1 MGAVACQAGGREF
14 KSRHSRHSA
23 IKLVI
28 SITSFFYSMT
38 YFVYIIESFKDGT
51 HYVGSTQD
59 LSERMER
66 HNQGRSTY
74 TKSKKPWALVYTE
87 EHPDRSRAIIRE
99 KEIKSRKSKS
109 YIEALVRASRQ
120 S

>member
-1 MGAVACQAGGREF
+1 MR
-14 KSRHSRHSA
+14 
-23 IKLVI
+23 
-28 SITSFFYSMT
+28 
-38 YFVYIIESFKDGT
+38 YFVYVIESLKDGT
-51 HYVGSTQD
+51 YYVGSTRD

-74 TKSKKPWALVYTE
+74 TKSRKPWKLVYTE

-99 KEIKSRKSKS
+99 REIKSRKSKG

-120 S
+120 SRQNNFKGATLNRPISFPPETTDRTQSKWLPLR

>member
-1 MGAVACQAGGREF
+1 M
-14 KSRHSRHSA
+14 S
-23 IKLVI
+23 
-28 SITSFFYSMT
+28 
-38 YFVYIIESFKDGT
+38 YFVYIIKSLKDDT
-51 HYVGSTQD
+51 YYIGSTQD

-74 TKSKKPWALVYTE
+74 TKSKRPWELVFCE
-87 EHPDRSRAIIRE
+87 EHLDRSRAIIRE

-109 YIEALVRASRQ
+109 YIEALIRASRL